1 MSTKVSALK
10 QRLRLPAIAAP
21 MFLISGP
28 DLVLAACR
36 AGMVGAFPAPNART
50 PEILDTWLTQLNDDL
65 SAADT
70 PWAANL
76 VMHSSYARR
85 QEDLDLVVRH
95 QAPIVITAL
104 GSPRDAVEAVHDYG
118 GLVFADVNSV
128 EFAAKAAKTGVDGL
142 VLVASGA
149 GGHTGQMTGFA
160 FVEAVREFWDGA
172 IVLGGGISTGR
183 GVRAAEVLG
192 ADFAY
197 LGTRFIATR
206 ESLAS
211 DAYRDM
217 VVASSAADIVCSAAI
232 TGVPANWLRPS
243 LVAGGYDVERL
254 AASRPVDFGMPQE
267 GAKAWKNVWSAGQG
281 VGVVREVVGV
291 AELVE
296 RLGAEYA
303 AACALPPGCPAGA
316 QTGPVQEGGIA

>member
-1 MSTKVSALK
+1 MSISLPAL
-10 QRLRLPAIAAP
+10 RHRMRLPAIVAP

-28 DLVLAACR
+28 ELVLAACR
-36 AGMVGAFPAPNART
+36 AGMIGAFPAPNART
-50 PEILDTWLTQLNDDL
+50 PDILDEWLTQIT
-65 SAADT
+65 AALTPADA

-85 QEDLDLVVRH
+85 QEDLELVVRH
-95 QAPIVITAL
+95 RAPIVITAL
-104 GSPRDAVEAVHDYG
+104 GSPRDAVAAVHAYG

-128 EFAAKAAKTGVDGL
+128 EFAAKAASTGVDGL
-142 VLVASGA
+142 VLVAAGA
-149 GGHTGQMTGFA
+149 GGHTGQLTGFA
-160 FVEAVREFWDGA
+160 FVDAVREFWDGA

-217 VVASSAADIVCSAAI
+217 LVASSAADIVCSAAI

-243 LVAGGYDVERL
+243 LVAGGYDVESL
-254 AASRPVDFGMPQE
+254 AAAKPVDFGMPQE
-267 GAKAWKNVWSAGQG
+267 GAKPWKNVWSAGQG
-281 VGVVREVVGV
+281 VGVIREVVGV
-291 AELVE
+291 ADLVAQ
-296 RLGAEYA
+296 LAQEYA
-303 AACALPPGCPAGA
+303 AACTLPPGCPLRT
-316 QTGPVQEGGIA
+316 QPDTV

>member
-10 QRLRLPAIAAP
+10 HRLRLPAIAAP

-36 AGMVGAFPAPNART
+36 AGIIGAFPAPNART
-50 PEILDTWLTQLNDDL
+50 PDILDQWLTQISGALT
-65 SAADT
+65 AADA

-85 QEDLDLVVRH
+85 QEDLDLVVKHR
-95 QAPIVITAL
+95 APIVITAL
-104 GSPRDAVEAVHDYG
+104 GSPRDAVEAVHGYG

-142 VLVASGA
+142 VLVAAGA

-160 FVEAVREFWDGA
+160 FVDAVREFWDGA
-172 IVLGGGISTGR
+172 IILGGGISTGR

-211 DAYRDM
+211 DEYRQM
-217 VVASSAADIVCSAAI
+217 VVAASAADIVCSPAI

-243 LVAGGYDVERL
+243 LVAGGYDLERL
-254 AASRPVDFGMPQE
+254 AAAKPVDFGMPQE
-267 GAKAWKNVWSAGQG
+267 GAKPWKNVWSAGQG
-281 VGVVREVVGV
+281 VGVVREVVSV
-291 AELVE
+291 ADLVE
-296 RLGAEYA
+296 RLAGEYA
-303 AACALPPGCPAGA
+303 AACALPPGCSLGAQAGA
-316 QTGPVQEGGIA
+316 A

>member
-1 MSTKVSALK
+1 MSTKLSALK

-21 MFLISGP
+21 MFLISGTE
-28 DLVLAACR
+28 LVIAACR
-36 AGMVGAFPAPNART
+36 AGIIGAFPAPNART
-50 PEILDTWLTQLNDDL
+50 PELLDEWMTQISSALTP
-65 SAADT
+65 ADA

-95 QAPIVITAL
+95 RAPIVITAL
-104 GSPRDAVEAVHDYG
+104 GSPRDAVEAVHSYG

-142 VLVASGA
+142 VLVAAGA

-160 FVEAVREFWDGA
+160 FVDAVREFWDGA

-206 ESLAS
+206 ESMAS
-211 DAYRDM
+211 QAYREM
-217 VVASSAADIVCSAAI
+217 LVASSAADIVCSAAI

-243 LVAGGYDVERL
+243 LVAGGYDMESL
-254 AASRPVDFGMPQE
+254 AASKPVDFGMPQE
-267 GAKAWKNVWSAGQG
+267 GAKPWKNVWSAGQG
-281 VGVVREVVGV
+281 VGVVRDVVGV
-291 AELVE
+291 ADLVAQ
-296 RLGAEYA
+296 LAGEYA
-303 AACALPPGCPAGA
+303 AACALPPGCSLGT
-316 QTGPVQEGGIA
+316 QSGLV

>member
-1 MSTKVSALK
+1 MSTSISALK
-10 QRLRLPAIAAP
+10 LRLRLPGIVAP

-28 DLVLAACR
+28 ELVVAACR
-36 AGMVGAFPAPNART
+36 AGMIAAFPAPNART
-50 PEILDTWLTQLNDDL
+50 TDILDEWLTQISTALTP
-65 SAADT
+65 ADA

-85 QEDLDLVVRH
+85 QEDLDLVVGHR
-95 QAPIVITAL
+95 APIVITAL
-104 GSPRDAVEAVHDYG
+104 GSPRDAVEAVHGYG

-142 VLVASGA
+142 VLVAAGA
-149 GGHTGQMTGFA
+149 GGHTGQLTGFA
-160 FVEAVREFWDGA
+160 FVDAVREFWDGA
-172 IVLGGGISTGR
+172 IVLGGGIGTGR

-211 DAYRDM
+211 EAYRDM
-217 VVASSAADIVCSAAI
+217 LVASSAADIVCSAAI

-243 LVAGGYDVERL
+243 LVAGGYDTERL
-254 AASRPVDFGMPQE
+254 ATSKPVDFGMPQE
-267 GAKAWKNVWSAGQG
+267 GAKPWKNVWSAGQG
-281 VGVVREVVGV
+281 VGVIREVVGV
-291 AELVE
+291 ADLVAQ
-296 RLGAEYA
+296 LAGQYA
-303 AACALPPGCPAGA
+303 AACALPPGSKLGSQSQETWGA
-316 QTGPVQEGGIA
+316 SA